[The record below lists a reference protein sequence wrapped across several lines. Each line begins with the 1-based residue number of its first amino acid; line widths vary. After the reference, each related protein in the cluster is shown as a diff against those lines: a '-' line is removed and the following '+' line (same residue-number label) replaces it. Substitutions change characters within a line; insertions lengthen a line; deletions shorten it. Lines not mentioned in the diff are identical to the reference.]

1 MATYL
6 LVLVLCAHLVFAQRT
21 ISPEEQWCIE
31 KRDQYGIQPGKSF
44 GTLPENMHNEY
55 LAARCYRFFCKP
67 HPRAGKG
74 VFDCEP
80 LEPKSS

>member
-1 MATYL
+1 VSTILAE
-6 LVLVLCAHLVFAQRT
+6 RT

-31 KRDQYGIQPGKSF
+31 KRNQYSIQPGKSF
-44 GTLPENMHNEY
+44 GTLPENMQDEY

-74 VFDCEP
+74 VFNCEA